1 MGSIIPPGR
10 WLAVDGELNSDDFRV
25 KVSQTPAR
33 FGGRYD
39 LRKWFCEENEL
50 FRAGGRTYALT
61 NQWGLGV
68 LSQLDEL
75 IAMLPVGTVAYAKA
89 SE

>member
-1 MGSIIPPGR
+1 VIPPGR
-10 WLAVDGELNSDDFRV
+10 WLSIEGELSSDDFRARLS
-25 KVSQTPAR
+25 KMPAK

-39 LRKWFCEENEL
+39 VRKYFCEENEL

-61 NQWGLGV
+61 NQWGLGI

-75 IAMLPVGTVAYAKA
+75 IAMLPSGAVAYTKA
-89 SE
+89 GD